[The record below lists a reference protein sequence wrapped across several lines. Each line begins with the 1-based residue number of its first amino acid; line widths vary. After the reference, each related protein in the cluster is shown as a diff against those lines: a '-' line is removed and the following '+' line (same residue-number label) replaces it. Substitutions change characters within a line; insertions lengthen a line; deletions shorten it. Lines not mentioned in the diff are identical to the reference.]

1 MSSYYNND
9 VMYLDTNIS
18 IIILLTHVNDKK
30 NYISKNV
37 AKKYI
42 HQTVQCL

>member
-1 MSSYYNND
+1 MSSYFNNN
-9 VMYLDTNIS
+9 VMYTNIS

-37 AKKYI
+37 AKKHI
-42 HQTVQCL
+42 H